1 MTVLHLKEASVPQ
14 KSAVALG
21 FFDGVH
27 LGHRAVLQAAAE
39 CAERQHL
46 RACAFTFAADSVP
59 VKQGT
64 PLRYLYTDAHK
75 FALLEACGMEA
86 VFCPPFPSLCQL
98 DGAAFC
104 RIVLQDL
111 FGAEE
116 VFCGSDFRFGAKA
129 AWGIDALREFGAEM
143 GFAVHQIDPVLCGR
157 EKISST
163 EIRSA
168 MQDGMPEQA
177 AALLGMPYQVWGHVT
192 HGQALG
198 RAHAV
203 PTINMPF
210 AEGQLVPR
218 YGVYVS
224 RTHTP
229 QGVYDSVTDV
239 GRKPTVGDDHAPAAE
254 TFLLDFS
261 GDLYDQPCQV
271 DLLHF
276 LREERKF
283 PDVTQ
288 LYQQIARD
296 QENCRNWLKTHPT
309 AL

>member
-1 MTVLHLKEASVPQ
+1 
-14 KSAVALG
+14 
-21 FFDGVH
+21 
-27 LGHRAVLQAAAE
+27 
-39 CAERQHL
+39 
-46 RACAFTFAADSVP
+46 
-59 VKQGT
+59 
-64 PLRYLYTDAHK
+64 
-75 FALLEACGMEA
+75 
-86 VFCPPFPSLCQL
+86 
-98 DGAAFC
+98 
-104 RIVLQDL
+104 
-111 FGAEE
+111 
-116 VFCGSDFRFGAKA
+116 
-129 AWGIDALREFGAEM
+129 
-143 GFAVHQIDPVLCGR
+143 
-157 EKISST
+157 
-163 EIRSA
+163 
-168 MQDGMPEQA
+168 MQNGMPEQA
-177 AALLGMPYQVWGHVT
+177 AALLGMPYQVWGRVT

-198 RAHAV
+198 RTHAV
-203 PTINMPF
+203 PTINMLF